1 MINNIISSE
10 DLSKWGELIEKAESI
25 VICGHTRPDG
35 DAMGSSLGLSMYLQS
50 LNKNVTILMPNSCPD
65 FLSWLPGSNDIIY
78 YENNKE
84 CAQIILKMADLI
96 FCLDFNSLTRIA
108 SLGEEISKCKAPL
121 VLIDHH
127 PYPDMDAAI
136 SISHPELSST
146 SEAVF
151 RLIWQLG
158 GFESMTEK
166 GATALYCGMMT
177 DTGGFTYNSNDP
189 VIYYIISQLLTKGI
203 NKDKIYRKVYN
214 NYSEGRIKMMGYI
227 LYEKLQFF
235 PECHAAYFT
244 LNSEELERFNYK
256 RGDSEGFVNLPL
268 TVKGIKL
275 SISLREDTETHTI
288 RVSLRSVDN
297 FPCNRMASEFFNGGG
312 HLNASGGELKCSM
325 QEAVETTRRA
335 LEKYS
340 NLF

>member
-1 MINNIISSE
+1 MIENIISPAE
-10 DLSKWGELIEKAESI
+10 LNKWNELIGQAESI
-25 VICGHTRPDG
+25 VICGHIRPDG
-35 DAMGSSLGLSMYLQS
+35 DAMGAALGLSLYLQS
-50 LNKNVTILMPNSCPD
+50 LKKNVTVLMPNSCPD
-65 FLSWLPGSNDIIY
+65 FLAWLPGSNDIIY

-96 FCLDFNSLTRIA
+96 CCLDFNSLKRIA

-121 VLIDHH
+121 VMIDHH
-127 PYPDMDAAI
+127 PYPEMDAAI

-158 GFESMTEK
+158 GFESMTDK

-227 LYEKLQFF
+227 LYEKLLFY

-244 LNSEELERFNYK
+244 MDSKELERFNYK
-256 RGDSEGFVNLPL
+256 KGDSEGFVNLPL

-275 SISLREDTETHTI
+275 SISLREDTETHVI

-297 FPCNRMASEFFNGGG
+297 FPCNKMAAEFFNGGG
-312 HLNASGGELKCSM
+312 HLNAAGGELKCSM
-325 QEAVETTRRA
+325 TEALETTITA
-335 LEKYS
+335 LKKYS
-340 NLF
+340 NWF